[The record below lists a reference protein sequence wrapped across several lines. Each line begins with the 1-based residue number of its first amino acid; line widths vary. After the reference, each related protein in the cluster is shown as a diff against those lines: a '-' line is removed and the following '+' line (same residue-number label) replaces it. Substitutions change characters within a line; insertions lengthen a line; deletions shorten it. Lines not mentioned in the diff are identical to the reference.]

1 VTAYEAPRTAKPCV
15 GSPLSPAIQPQL
27 QKAKEKLI
35 EPLVQGAQAW
45 PGILDNGKKIVQA
58 LPRYVSESVVKPVV
72 AAVQE
77 KVIQPAAQWLSEKIM
92 QPAANLNARVIQPT
106 LKAVN
111 ERIVQP
117 VSNAVN
123 KTVRFFKNLLGRGK

>member
-1 VTAYEAPRTAKPCV
+1 MLRLPDTR
-15 GSPLSPAIQPQL
+15 QPGEPFVDTDKL
-27 QKAKEKLI
+27 KAQ
-35 EPLVQGAQAW
+35 VAAGFRAW
-45 PGILDNGKKIVQA
+45 PGILDNGNKIVQT

-77 KVIQPAAQWLSEKIM
+77 KVIQPAAQWVSEKVM

-123 KTVRFFKNLLGRGK
+123 KTVRFFKNLVGRGK